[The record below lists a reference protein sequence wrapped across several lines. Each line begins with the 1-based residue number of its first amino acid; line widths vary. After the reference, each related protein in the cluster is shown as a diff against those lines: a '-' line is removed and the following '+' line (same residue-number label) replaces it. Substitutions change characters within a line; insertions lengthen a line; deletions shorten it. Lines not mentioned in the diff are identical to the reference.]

1 MLFSFTDLFF
11 STFKDQTLSVWG
23 RLSRSQGLH
32 ISGLSNG
39 LRSIDQCW
47 LYFERRNFT
56 TCKLKPIGG
65 PRSTRALRLCI
76 VIVHYCCAQCT
87 LHWCCAC
94 ALISCQKLMDTFW
107 NWIDTWVKYQ
117 GKCIYDIIWNMC
129 HIILS
134 TFVCKSTYVFAQNI
148 NRKSIGV
155 LEYYALK
162 WNGNC

>member
-65 PRSTRALRLCI
+65 PRSTCALRLCM
-76 VIVHYCCAQCT
+76 VIVHFCCAQCSAHCT
-87 LHWCCAC
+87 MHWCCSF
-94 ALISCQKLMDTFW
+94 ALMICQ
-107 NWIDTWVKYQ
+107 WIDGY
-117 GKCIYDIIWNMC
+117 ILELNRPWNMC
-129 HIILS
+129 HIVLS
-134 TFVCKSTYVFAQNI
+134 AFICKSTYVFAQNI
-148 NRKSIGV
+148 NRKSKGV